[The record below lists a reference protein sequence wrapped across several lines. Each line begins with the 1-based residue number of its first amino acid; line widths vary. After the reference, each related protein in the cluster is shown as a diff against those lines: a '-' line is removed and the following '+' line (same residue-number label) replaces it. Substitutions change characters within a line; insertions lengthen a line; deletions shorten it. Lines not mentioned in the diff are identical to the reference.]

1 MIILLNILFKS
12 SFYIHELSYLQEYI
26 LKYRN
31 FILTFLWYSRLH
43 LCLCFSSN
51 YPCCSFVCR
60 RGMFI
65 VLLEYNLG
73 QGEGTDVHMARR
85 LWRTWTTGVWSRLA
99 DRPPADPVRL
109 WNVWKHMDKEQFCV
123 LILNSL
129 LLPYSLSLLSLHLLI
144 MSPGKTV
151 FLHI

>member
-51 YPCCSFVCR
+51 YPCCSFVGS

-85 LWRTWTTGVWSRLA
+85 LWRTWTTGVWSRRV
-99 DRPPADPVRL
+99 DRPPAAGYKRRST
-109 WNVWKHMDKEQFCV
+109 HQ
-123 LILNSL
+123 NSMRGHHL
-129 LLPYSLSLLSLHLLI
+129 YNRPPSSYMPTIHPSYSSLSLLS
-144 MSPGKTV
+144 P
-151 FLHI
+151 